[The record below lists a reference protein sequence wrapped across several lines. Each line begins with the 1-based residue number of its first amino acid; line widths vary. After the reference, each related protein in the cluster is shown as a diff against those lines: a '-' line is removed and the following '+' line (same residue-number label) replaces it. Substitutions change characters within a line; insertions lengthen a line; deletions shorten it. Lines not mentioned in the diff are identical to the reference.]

1 MQPKPSS
8 DTSNPEVPNCR
19 VFILY
24 VFCSKIAKEGRAF
37 CIPITGFLTN
47 ITDWEG
53 WYQKGTADIQL
64 NLFYDYQNNVKSY
77 PEWQEWLRKHQP
89 EMQSYGVNMIL
100 LLLWQVQKGTD
111 KGTGHGIRICQDQ

>member
-1 MQPKPSS
+1 M
-8 DTSNPEVPNCR
+8 
-19 VFILY
+19 Y

-77 PEWQEWLRKHQP
+77 PEWQEWLRKHQR
-89 EMQSYGVNMIL
+89 EMQVIWGKYDPSFTVAGAER
-100 LLLWQVQKGTD
+100 D
-111 KGTGHGIRICQDQ
+111 